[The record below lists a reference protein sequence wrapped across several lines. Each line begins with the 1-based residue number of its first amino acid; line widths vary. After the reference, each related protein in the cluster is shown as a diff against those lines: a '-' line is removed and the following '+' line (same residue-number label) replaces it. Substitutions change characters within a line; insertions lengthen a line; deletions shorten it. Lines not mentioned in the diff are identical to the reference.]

1 MQLINI
7 QTRLKKF
14 NIIILLLE
22 NKITDPFIIRGIL
35 AGVAVALI
43 SGLVGCFVVWRRLSY
58 YGESISHSSLLGA
71 GIGILLGVGINI
83 GVVFVCLVF
92 GFLFLWLQQS
102 KALSSDTLL
111 GVLAHVALA
120 IGIIV
125 ISFNKIK
132 IDLHAILFGDILT
145 VSSNDI
151 WGMYIGVFLAI
162 ILILFN
168 WSSLLL
174 VTVDEDLAKAEG
186 INPLYMNLLLTSV
199 LTIVV
204 ALSLQIIGL
213 LLITAMLII
222 PAATS
227 RILVNSPEI
236 MVVASTLIG
245 IFSVIIGIFISVETD
260 VPSGPSIVVVSAVL
274 FFICHFFGK
283 FFKKE

>member
-1 MQLINI
+1 M
-7 QTRLKKF
+7 
-14 NIIILLLE
+14 
-22 NKITDPFIIRGIL
+22 
-35 AGVAVALI
+35 
-43 SGLVGCFVVWRRLSY
+43 
-58 YGESISHSSLLGA
+58 
-71 GIGILLGVGINI
+71 
-83 GVVFVCLVF
+83 VF

-222 PAATS
+222 PAATA
-227 RILVNSPEI
+227 RRLVNSPEI

-245 IFSVIIGIFISVETD
+245 IFSVIVGIFISVETD

-274 FFICHFFGK
+274 FFISHFLGK
-283 FFKKE
+283 FLKKE

>member
-1 MQLINI
+1 M
-7 QTRLKKF
+7 
-14 NIIILLLE
+14 E

-35 AGVAVALI
+35 AGIAVALI

-58 YGESISHSSLLGA
+58 YGESIAHSSLLGA
-71 GIGILLGVGINI
+71 GLGILLGIGINF
-83 GVVFVCLVF
+83 GVVFICLLS
-92 GFLFLWLQQS
+92 GILFLWLQQS
-102 KALSSDTLL
+102 KVLSSDTLL

-120 IGIIV
+120 LGIIV

-145 VSSNDI
+145 VSYNDI
-151 WGMYIGVFLAI
+151 WGMYVGVLLAVI
-162 ILILFN
+162 IILFN

-222 PAATS
+222 PAATA
-227 RILVNSPEI
+227 RRLVNSPEL
-236 MVVASTLIG
+236 MVVVATLIG
-245 IFSVIIGIFISVETD
+245 IFSVIIGIFLSVEAD
-260 VPSGPSIVVVSAVL
+260 IPSGPSIVVISAIL
-274 FFICHFFGK
+274 FFLSCSD
-283 FFKKE
+283 FKALFNIAFSSRLFCFSLAAFS

>member
-1 MQLINI
+1 M
-7 QTRLKKF
+7 
-14 NIIILLLE
+14 
-22 NKITDPFIIRGIL
+22 
-35 AGVAVALI
+35 
-43 SGLVGCFVVWRRLSY
+43 
-58 YGESISHSSLLGA
+58 
-71 GIGILLGVGINI
+71 
-83 GVVFVCLVF
+83 VF

-222 PAATS
+222 PAATA
-227 RILVNSPEI
+227 RRVVNSPGI
-236 MVVASTLIG
+236 MVIISTLIG
-245 IFSVIIGIFISVETD
+245 IFSVVIGIYISVETD
-260 VPSGPSIVVVSAVL
+260 IPSGPSIVVVSSVL
-274 FFICHFFGK
+274 FFLSHFFGK
-283 FFKKE
+283 FLKKE